1 VVGVKGHAPKD
12 KPSEA
17 EVSTKEPSKGEP
29 FNEKTSTAK
38 KCSDDLSKTASGELQ
53 RIRFRETHFDESGMI
68 KTTDADAK
76 PNMQVEKSEGKVT
89 YAFIWE
95 RIFDRYNKYFESNVD
110 IVSGTLHDLLV
121 ENLHHY
127 PGFALHG
134 KPINFCPFLSRSFII
149 GQGSWKLQRTK
160 VMTTVLRESKRE
172 KI

>member
-1 VVGVKGHAPKD
+1 MVGVKGHAPKD

-17 EVSTKEPSKGEP
+17 EVSTKEPSKGEA

-95 RIFDRYNKYFESNVD
+95 RIFDRYNKYSESNVD
-110 IVSGTLHDLLV
+110 IVWVPCTTCLWKISTIILDLLSMG
-121 ENLHHY
+121 N
-127 PGFALHG
+127 PSTSA
-134 KPINFCPFLSRSFII
+134 PF
-149 GQGSWKLQRTK
+149 
-160 VMTTVLRESKRE
+160 
-172 KI
+172 